1 MRGIHLILYGSNFTS
16 PYAVTTASID
26 HGSATY
32 VSEDQINLYY
42 SIPVNTNSGGNSTGI
57 SVTLAGVTPTAYAT
71 SYVYDCPLYI
81 SSASGTLQ
89 AGGTTPSSFSL
100 YGSCF
105 GTNPSVTVSFD
116 GAYYT
121 PTGSGSDSE
130 YDGSVLLAASAYSGT
145 ATVSVGAS
153 NDGGGSFFSGGG
165 GDSPSGS
172 TGVAVAASPVP
183 SISDVSGGPFSA
195 GNTYY
200 PVTISGSNFG
210 SAGSVSFDSGT
221 FTVSEWSTSITG
233 TWETDQSDTD
243 VAAQVRVTPVQWIA
257 VGA

>member
-1 MRGIHLILYGSNFTS
+1 M
-16 PYAVTTASID
+16 
-26 HGSATY
+26 
-32 VSEDQINLYY
+32 
-42 SIPVNTNSGGNSTGI
+42 
-57 SVTLAGVTPTAYAT
+57 
-71 SYVYDCPLYI
+71 
-81 SSASGTLQ
+81 
-89 AGGTTPSSFSL
+89 
-100 YGSCF
+100 
-105 GTNPSVTVSFD
+105 
-116 GAYYT
+116 
-121 PTGSGSDSE
+121 
-130 YDGSVLLAASAYSGT
+130 
-145 ATVSVGAS
+145 GAS

-233 TWETDQSDTD
+233 TWEIDQSDTD
-243 VAAQVRVTPVQWIA
+243 VAAQVRVTPYNGLQSPPKSVTLGCGNVNSMIAEYWANPAITYHPSCPVFVQSSPSTNFSFATLNSSRQAPYTDGSTQYPYAILTGNMGTGLDAIVPYEPYAIA
-257 VGA
+257 ITSGYRNPGRQAVVANGKYPK